1 MFSFRKKL
9 KLVTHNNRFHADDV
23 FATATILIALNK
35 KINDVEIIRTRD
47 KKLIESGD
55 FVYDVGLVY
64 DPDKNRFDHHQEG
77 RAGVRENGIP
87 YSSFGLVWKKFGPQ
101 ICASEK
107 VAQKIEERLV
117 SPIDAMDNGVE
128 IYKPIYP
135 NIYPYML
142 SSIIFTFDP
151 SWPEKESF
159 DSLFVQAVKLAKKLL
174 QREVVKMNNFEK
186 AEERL
191 KEIYEKTEDKRIIV
205 LDENYPWEDVLN
217 KYPEPLF
224 VIKPRNGERWSVTA
238 VANDMYSFKRRKYLP
253 KSWAGKNGEDLAKV
267 TGVKDALFCHNGIF
281 ICAAETKEGA
291 MKLAELALAE

>member
-174 QREVVKMNNFEK
+174 LTPIYANFEL
-186 AEERL
+186 R
-191 KEIYEKTEDKRIIV
+191 
-205 LDENYPWEDVLN
+205 
-217 KYPEPLF
+217 
-224 VIKPRNGERWSVTA
+224 S
-238 VANDMYSFKRRKYLP
+238 
-253 KSWAGKNGEDLAKV
+253 
-267 TGVKDALFCHNGIF
+267 
-281 ICAAETKEGA
+281 
-291 MKLAELALAE
+291 